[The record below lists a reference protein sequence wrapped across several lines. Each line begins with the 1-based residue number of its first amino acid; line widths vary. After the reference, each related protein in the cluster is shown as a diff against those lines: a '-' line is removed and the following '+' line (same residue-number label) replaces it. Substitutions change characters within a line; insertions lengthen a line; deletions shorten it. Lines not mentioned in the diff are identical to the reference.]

1 MSTIYPQISWL
12 IDGEDAD
19 QLTLNRPLKEVV
31 NLFDNRLNYEETLQS
46 DTNTITISSITT
58 SFIDT
63 DRMIIFVNGCP
74 QDNNC
79 YEKQVKADNIVIT
92 FRIELKKNT
101 TVRVI
106 TQ

>member
-12 IDGEDAD
+12 VDGEDAD

-79 YEKQVKADNIVIT
+79 YAKQVNADNIVIT

-101 TVRVI
+101 TIRVI